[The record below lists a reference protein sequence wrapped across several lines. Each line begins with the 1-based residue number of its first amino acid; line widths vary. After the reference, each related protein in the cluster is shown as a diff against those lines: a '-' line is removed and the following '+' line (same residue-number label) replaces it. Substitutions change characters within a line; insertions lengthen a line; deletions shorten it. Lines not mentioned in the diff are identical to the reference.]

1 MITDTVEKSAE
12 ILKDFLVENT
22 IPVLPIKEYSGCLK
36 PIINFILKQVIW
48 EICNKYGWPLL
59 AYLPVDYGWHPYK
72 DGKCRSIKHIDD
84 FSPYC

>member
-36 PIINFILKQVIW
+36 RFCCKVL
-48 EICNKYGWPLL
+48 NKE
-59 AYLPVDYGWHPYK
+59 
-72 DGKCRSIKHIDD
+72 
-84 FSPYC
+84 

>member
-36 PIINFILKQVIW
+36 PIINFVRYNRLK
-48 EICNKYGWPLL
+48 EFFYYANK
-59 AYLPVDYGWHPYK
+59 K
-72 DGKCRSIKHIDD
+72 
-84 FSPYC
+84 FSHKIFTRI